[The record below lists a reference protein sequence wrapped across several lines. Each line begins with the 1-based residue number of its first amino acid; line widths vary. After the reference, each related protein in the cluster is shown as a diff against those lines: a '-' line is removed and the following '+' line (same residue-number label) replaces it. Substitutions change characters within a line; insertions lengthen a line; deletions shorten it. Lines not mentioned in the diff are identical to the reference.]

1 MAIIVQ
7 KAGVEQIDA
16 LVPLFDAYRQ
26 FYRRPSAPDD
36 ARVFL
41 LERMERQQSV
51 VFLAF
56 DGAVAVG
63 FVQMFPSFSSAAMRS
78 ILILNDLFVAHSARG
93 TGVGRALLDVAASYG
108 RQVGAARLTLST
120 ENTNTSAQA
129 IYEHMGWTPSTD
141 FQHYNVAL

>member
-7 KAGVEQIDA
+7 KAGVEHIDA

-36 ARVFL
+36 ARAFL
-41 LERMERQQSV
+41 LERIEREQSV

-56 DGAVAVG
+56 EGTAAVG

-78 ILILNDLFVAHSARG
+78 ILKI
-93 TGVGRALLDVAASYG
+93 GRAHV
-108 RQVGAARLTLST
+108 
-120 ENTNTSAQA
+120 
-129 IYEHMGWTPSTD
+129 
-141 FQHYNVAL
+141 

>member
-7 KAGVEQIDA
+7 KAGVEHIDA

-36 ARVFL
+36 ARAFL
-41 LERMERQQSV
+41 LERIEREQSV

-56 DGAVAVG
+56 EGTAAVG

-78 ILILNDLFVAHSARG
+78 ILILNDLFVAPSARG
-93 TGVGRALLDVAASYG
+93 TGAGRALLDMAASHG

-120 ENTNTSAQA
+120 ENTNTSARA
-129 IYEHMGWTPSTD
+129 IYEHMGWVPSTG
-141 FQHYNVAL
+141 FQHYNLAL